1 MAEENTI
8 NFADLEDFSDT
19 TRITENS
26 NVYAV
31 LFRKTG
37 PKAKTAYKFNLRAL
51 NSYFLVE
58 SEIASIKTKI
68 KNMRDAFDSIID
80 SFQTMDYLLVND
92 YILKYDAE
100 KNRKK
105 LATEESMKAIL
116 SDYMSHLDLETDKK
130 EADAHAMECA
140 SSYTISMAG
149 TAVRARS
156 TNSSNNLYEKNA
168 TSMATSLKTLASK
181 NFEINVSGGGG
192 GSEGNNNSS
201 NNG

>member
-19 TRITENS
+19 IRITENS

-58 SEIASIKTKI
+58 SEIASISSRI
-68 KNMRDAFDSIID
+68 KKMRETFEEIIN

-100 KNRKK
+100 KYRKK

-116 SDYMSHLDLETDKK
+116 TDYMSHLDLETGKK

-156 TNSSNNLYEKNA
+156 TNMTNNLYEKNA
-168 TSMATSLKTLASK
+168 TSMAASLKSLAAK
-181 NFEINVSGGGG
+181 NFEINVSSGGGG
-192 GSEGNNNSS
+192 GSDDNDNHGD
-201 NNG
+201 